1 MSTFGRFRLWT
12 SFESSLVS
20 VSFRLVIDLYKI
32 LKYLLNGCYEKDKH
46 LFLKRENGAKSYFRN
61 FPNDPKCLDSEIIG
75 GLYFIDLLNIIFL
88 FVLENFYGRSFLL
101 LVPVNVGF
109 TEKGT
114 L

>member
-1 MSTFGRFRLWT
+1 MGATKKMCT
-12 SFESSLVS
+12 SF
-20 VSFRLVIDLYKI
+20 K
-32 LKYLLNGCYEKDKH
+32 KC
-46 LFLKRENGAKSYFRN
+46 ENGVKTYFRN
-61 FPNDPKCLDSEIIG
+61 CSNYSKCLDSEIIG